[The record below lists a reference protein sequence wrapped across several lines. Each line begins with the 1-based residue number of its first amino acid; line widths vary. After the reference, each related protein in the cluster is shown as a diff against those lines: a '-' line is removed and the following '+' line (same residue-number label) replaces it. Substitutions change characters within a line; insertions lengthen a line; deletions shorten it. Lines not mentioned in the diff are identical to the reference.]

1 MSTLKVNT
9 IQDTTGND
17 AISIGSDGSV
27 GFVQTQ
33 MSHRNLIIN
42 GAMQVAQRGTSA
54 FTPSAS
60 TYTLDRWFAVSDPG
74 SKFTVQQNAG
84 SVTPPVG
91 FSKYLG
97 VTSTSAYTLS
107 ANNFNILDYRFEGQ
121 DTVSFAWGTSDAKDI
136 TVSFWIRS
144 SLTGQFSFIVY
155 NAASGG
161 TKRYAATYTVSS
173 ANTWEYKTVTI
184 PGDTTESWGSDN
196 GYGMILRFNL
206 GTGSTYGS
214 ATANAW
220 QTGTQFGTS
229 GDNSIVST
237 NGATWYITG
246 VQLEVGSVATP
257 FEHRSYGE
265 ELARCQRYYIRY
277 FSSSVDSGDTV
288 CQAAT
293 GAGTTNVRLCW
304 NFPVTLR
311 AQPTITQV
319 GTGWHLKKPGAA
331 AVSSTSTATTASNWF
346 YGDKIVMQVAGWSG
360 LGDNYCYNVAP
371 QSLTELSFDSE
382 L

>member
-54 FTPSAS
+54 FTPSAQ
-60 TYTLDRWFAVSDPG
+60 TYTLDRWFAISDPG

-97 VTSTSAYTLS
+97 VTSTSAHTLG
-107 ANNFNILDYRFEGQ
+107 ANDYNFFDYRFEGQ
-121 DTVSFAWGTSDAKDI
+121 DTVSLAWGTSNAKDI
-136 TVSFWIRS
+136 TVSFWVRS

-265 ELARCQRYYIRY
+265 ELARCQRYYQQWGGNASYER
-277 FSSSVDSGDTV
+277 VTV
-288 CQAAT
+288 
-293 GAGTTNVRLCW
+293 GFYHTTSQVRLCVPLHPEMRTAPSLSVSAHSDW
-304 NFPVTLR
+304 LLETQGTSNSNTNHTLDSASPKVASINVTTTL
-311 AQPTITQV
+311 
-319 GTGWHLKKPGAA
+319 
-331 AVSSTSTATTASNWF
+331 TSTA
-346 YGDKIVMQVAGWSG
+346 G
-360 LGDNYCYNVAP
+360 YCGQLLANGIDAR
-371 QSLTELSFDSE
+371 LKLDAEL
-382 L
+382 